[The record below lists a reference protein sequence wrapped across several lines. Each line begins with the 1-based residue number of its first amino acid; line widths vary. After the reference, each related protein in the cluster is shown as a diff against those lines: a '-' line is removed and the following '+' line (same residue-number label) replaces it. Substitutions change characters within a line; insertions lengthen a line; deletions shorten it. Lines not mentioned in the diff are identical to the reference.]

1 MYQRLG
7 LFEVVAVAVSF
18 IPLTPSDSHAEHEG
32 NSNADQL
39 IRDQEKNRGDR
50 HHNEHHGGR
59 NRGLPTR
66 WPSHL
71 ARLIAHLL
79 EKLERRCR
87 HSIQSRSSVV
97 QLFPVTA
104 AFAQAGQLKPDLSL
118 AGMSRLEP
126 ATPDFG
132 GRGCK

>member
-7 LFEVVAVAVSF
+7 LAEVVAVAVSF
-18 IPLTPSDSHAEHEG
+18 ISLKPSDSHAEHEG
-32 NSNADQL
+32 NGNADQL

-50 HHNEHHGGR
+50 HHDEHHGGR
-59 NRGLPTR
+59 NRGLPAR

-87 HSIQSRSSVV
+87 NSMHSWCQVLSDFSQSAI
-97 QLFPVTA
+97 PC
-104 AFAQAGQLKPDLSL
+104 G
-118 AGMSRLEP
+118 GP
-126 ATPDFG
+126 AT
-132 GRGCK
+132 